1 MSAAAIKALKVIASL
16 IKDLIENDG
25 KGILT
30 ILLVIVSIIC
40 GLFFL
45 IIMPVTIHE
54 RVPLA
59 TQEQATWY
67 WQAAREVSEM
77 TQSPCDDGVQ
87 LNWQEVIAIDTVRLN
102 QNFKKSSPS
111 RAKDLA
117 LQFIEETGTCSH

>member
-1 MSAAAIKALKVIASL
+1 MTTAAIKALKILATIL
-16 IKDLIENDG
+16 KDLIENDG
-25 KGILT
+25 KNIATL
-30 ILLVIVSIIC
+30 LLVMISVVF

-45 IIMPVTIHE
+45 IVMPVTIHE

>member
-1 MSAAAIKALKVIASL
+1 MTAAALKALKILAT
-16 IKDLIENDG
+16 IFKDLIENDG
-25 KGILT
+25 KNIATL
-30 ILLVIVSIIC
+30 LLVIISVVF

-54 RVPLA
+54 RVPIV

-67 WQAAREVSEM
+67 WQAAREVSEI

-87 LNWQEVIAIDTVRLN
+87 LNWQEVIAIDTVRVN
-102 QNFKKSSPS
+102 QNFKKSSQS

-117 LQFIEETGTCSH
+117 LKFVEEAGTCSH